1 MLAPF
6 LNLRENKKARL
17 RAEKLE
23 VNYKSLGGA
32 FKGALD
38 MLK

>member
-17 RAEKLE
+17 RAETLE
-23 VNYKSLGGA
+23 FNHKSLGGA